1 MHSSAVAKET
11 AADESGRK
19 QVEMA
24 INMAVDDS
32 STKRMVGLNLL
43 DVLFGK
49 HGDGLDD
56 IIFSVAVQV
65 SGMTVDGTGEDGDTR
80 GEAGD
85 EHEV

>member
-56 IIFSVAVQV
+56 TIFSVAVQV

>member
-24 INMAVDDS
+24 INKAVDDS